1 MQKKALFVHGFN
13 SGSDSSTGAQVKKYL
28 EEGHYDGK
36 KYAVDVLDFDMI
48 NPSETIGRI
57 WKASKSQEY
66 NLIVGHS
73 LGGFYVL
80 ASQFDIQKLVINP
93 CMFPSVEIPKL
104 DENHVVTPALLEKWK
119 KLESEIYCQIDPETK
134 DLIAGVFGESDPLFS
149 YYEKFQSIYG
159 KERAVKV
166 PGEHKF
172 TDEQIKAALDAG
184 FYDTKPLPGS
194 CAPMSFEGSDEYDD
208 EAFIKAL
215 QKKP

>member
-28 EEGHYDGK
+28 EEGHYYGD
-36 KYAVDVLDFDMI
+36 KYAVDVLDFDML
-48 NPSETIGRI
+48 NPAQTIKRI
-57 WKASKSQEY
+57 WDGSKSHEY
-66 NLIVGHS
+66 SLIVGHS

-104 DENHVVTPALLEKWK
+104 DDNHVVTPELIEQWK
-119 KLESEIYCQIDPETK
+119 MLESEIYCQIDPETK

-149 YYEKFQSIYG
+149 YYEKFQSVYG
-159 KERAVKV
+159 KWRAVKV

-172 TDEQIKAALDAG
+172 TDEQIKVALDAG
-184 FYDTKPLPGS
+184 FYGTKPLPGS
-194 CAPMSFEGSDEYDD
+194 CEPFSFDGDDVYD
-208 EAFIKAL
+208 
-215 QKKP
+215 